1 MFRGLTMNL
10 FNYTK
15 DIDDEKLSAEIKSDS
30 DFDDIG
36 FVIVC
41 GENNSVVIE
50 FSEDLTPSQ
59 EDKLNSIIDNH
70 IKD

>member
-1 MFRGLTMNL
+1 MNL